1 MWKLCFVFLMA
12 SQLLSAQI
20 KGYVL
25 DRDKLPI
32 AGATIYNKNQK
43 KGSISANDGV
53 FYLEYASQN
62 DVLIVSSVGYK
73 ATIITVD
80 SDLLSGKPYDVFL
93 DPDQDLEE
101 IIVTGNLQ
109 EVKKS
114 ESPIPVSMYS
124 STYFKSNPSPSIFEA
139 MQLINGIR
147 PQLNCNV
154 CNTGDIHINGQEG
167 ANTMILIDGLPIVSG
182 LATVYGLTGIPQEL
196 IEQVEVIKGPASTL
210 YGSEAI
216 GGVIN
221 LITKLPEKAPQMTL
235 ESYATSWGEIN
246 TDFGVRYRLGKSQA
260 LLGVNYF
267 NYNQPIDNNNDN
279 FTDLTLQHR
288 VSVFHKITNS
298 KNSVAMRFNYE
309 DRWGGEMNWNP
320 SFRGGTSRYG
330 ESIYTARWELFGRYQ
345 LKDDW
350 FLQYS
355 LNNHSQNAVYGDTD
369 YLADQSIGFVQT
381 VQTKKY
387 QKGNRLLGFS
397 YRLTSY
403 DDNTPAMI
411 KSNVT
416 HLPGI
421 FAQREWFIN
430 PNHTLLAGFR
440 WDYNSIYKG
449 IFTPRINYKWHN
461 KQETSVFRLGGG
473 TGYRIVNVFTEDH
486 AALTGAREVIFE
498 EELEPEQSWNL
509 TLNWVQKIYTKRG
522 HRITLDGNL
531 FYTQF
536 SNRILPDYD
545 SNPNEI
551 RYANL
556 DSFAIN
562 KGVSMDTRGT
572 LSNGLAFRFGV
583 TWIDAQINQDGEI
596 VRPILTESFSAN
608 YNISYRIRSLPL
620 EWDWSGTII
629 GPMRLPLLGA
639 LDPRPSQSPWIH
651 DTNLQFRWTES
662 QIELFGGIKNI
673 LNFTPPDNSISRAF
687 DPFDKQVTFNA
698 SGTPVATNNNPNA
711 LTFDPSYV
719 FYSNQGRRLF
729 VGIRYKI
736 N

>member
-1 MWKLCFVFLMA
+1 MWKLGFVFLMA

-80 SDLLSGKPYDVFL
+80 SVLLSGKPYDVFL

-114 ESPIPVSMYS
+114 ESPIPVSLYS

-221 LITKLPEKAPQMTL
+221 LITKLPVKAPQMTL
-235 ESYATSWGEIN
+235 ESYATSLGEIN
-246 TDFGVRYRLGKSQA
+246 TDFGVSYRLEKNQA

-279 FTDLTLQHR
+279 FTDLTLQHLI
-288 VSVFHKITNS
+288 SVFHKITNS

-320 SFRGGTSRYG
+320 FFRGGTDRYG

-345 LKDDW
+345 LKNDW
-350 FLQYS
+350 FLRYS

-387 QKGNRLLGFS
+387 QKGNRLLGF
-397 YRLTSY
+397 
-403 DDNTPAMI
+403 
-411 KSNVT
+411 
-416 HLPGI
+416 
-421 FAQREWFIN
+421 
-430 PNHTLLAGFR
+430 
-440 WDYNSIYKG
+440 
-449 IFTPRINYKWHN
+449 
-461 KQETSVFRLGGG
+461 
-473 TGYRIVNVFTEDH
+473 
-486 AALTGAREVIFE
+486 
-498 EELEPEQSWNL
+498 
-509 TLNWVQKIYTKRG
+509 
-522 HRITLDGNL
+522 
-531 FYTQF
+531 
-536 SNRILPDYD
+536 
-545 SNPNEI
+545 
-551 RYANL
+551 
-556 DSFAIN
+556 
-562 KGVSMDTRGT
+562 
-572 LSNGLAFRFGV
+572 
-583 TWIDAQINQDGEI
+583 
-596 VRPILTESFSAN
+596 
-608 YNISYRIRSLPL
+608 
-620 EWDWSGTII
+620 
-629 GPMRLPLLGA
+629 
-639 LDPRPSQSPWIH
+639 
-651 DTNLQFRWTES
+651 
-662 QIELFGGIKNI
+662 
-673 LNFTPPDNSISRAF
+673 
-687 DPFDKQVTFNA
+687 
-698 SGTPVATNNNPNA
+698 
-711 LTFDPSYV
+711 
-719 FYSNQGRRLF
+719 
-729 VGIRYKI
+729 RYKI